1 MDSILN
7 IIWILVLIQLF
18 VPLMNKRLLDIR
30 RQAAIRGLESRNK
43 SRVITLIH
51 RQEQMNLLGFP
62 IARYI
67 DIEDSERVLRAIH
80 LTPDE
85 MPIDIIL
92 HTPGGVVLAAE
103 QIAWA
108 LKRRTGEVT
117 VYVPHYAMSGGTL
130 IALAADKIV
139 MDRNAVLG
147 PVDPQLLTADGG
159 AVPAV
164 SILAAVA
171 EPNPNRDDKTL
182 IMADMARKAV
192 AQVRETVKGLL
203 LEHMD
208 DDKAERL
215 AGVFSE
221 GRWTHDHAIDVEDAE
236 QLGLPVATE
245 MPESIYELMDLYPQ
259 ARGARPGVEYIPIPY
274 KKPAAPAPGG
284 GSPGGAGPGGPGE

>member
-1 MDSILN
+1 
-7 IIWILVLIQLF
+7 
-18 VPLMNKRLLDIR
+18 
-30 RQAAIRGLESRNK
+30 
-43 SRVITLIH
+43 
-51 RQEQMNLLGFP
+51 
-62 IARYI
+62 
-67 DIEDSERVLRAIH
+67 
-80 LTPDE
+80 

-139 MDRNAVLG
+139 MDKNAVLG

-164 SILAAVA
+164 SVLAAVA

-182 IMADMARKAV
+182 IMADLARKAV

-208 DDKAERL
+208 D
-215 AGVFSE
+215 S
-221 GRWTHDHAIDVEDAE
+221 
-236 QLGLPVATE
+236 
-245 MPESIYELMDLYPQ
+245 
-259 ARGARPGVEYIPIPY
+259 
-274 KKPAAPAPGG
+274 
-284 GSPGGAGPGGPGE
+284 